1 MRGPLVSDREERE
14 RVAAAS
20 WASPSGA
27 GGKNGSARPTREK
40 RKAGRQLD
48 CTGRIGK
55 GFPFYFPF
63 SFLIFQTHFQIK
75 FPMEF
80 VYLYKLVKITHQ
92 DKIDAP
98 A

>member
-1 MRGPLVSDREERE
+1 VRKEKQAG
-14 RVAAAS
+14 S
-20 WASPSGA
+20 WAA
-27 GGKNGSARPTREK
+27 QAKKEK
-40 RKAGRQLD
+40 GN
-48 CTGRIGK
+48 
-55 GFPFYFPF
+55 GFPFYFLF

-75 FPMEF
+75 FPIEF